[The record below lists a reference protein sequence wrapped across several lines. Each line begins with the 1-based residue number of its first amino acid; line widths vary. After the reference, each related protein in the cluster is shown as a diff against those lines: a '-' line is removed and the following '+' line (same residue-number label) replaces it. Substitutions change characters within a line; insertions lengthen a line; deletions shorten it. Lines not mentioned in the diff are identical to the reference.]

1 MCERDYSQLLL
12 CFAYYLWS
20 VGNAL
25 FLLCFAYF
33 LWLITMCS
41 IGFDSLYIFSA
52 LRHSFQCSHRLSI
65 WCFLYFSCWVSGYGL
80 LLSDLYL
87 VIPAALK
94 HLLGLL
100 EREEARSWRQ
110 WRKRG
115 PKPSLTSGQK
125 TQVARLKMVKG
136 RPNFV
141 LQKDAQ
147 EATLW
152 AKKIRF
158 LGTKQ
163 KSQQEDLKD
172 SFIIFKIGRW
182 KSGAEVAGVYFW
194 KLLLL
199 PKNRLQIEHEW
210 DCWTESFKAKGAALT
225 SPRRGSDGGNKDEC
239 AKTGL
244 NLCNFYKKLLPMR
257 DLVYLLHHNL
267 FWPSQ

>member
-33 LWLITMCS
+33 LWLITKCS
-41 IGFDSLYIFSA
+41 IGFDSLYILSA

-94 HLLGLL
+94 HLLGLP
-100 EREEARSWRQ
+100 EREEARRWRK

-163 KSQQEDLKD
+163 NPNKRILK
-172 SFIIFKIGRW
+172 IH
-182 KSGAEVAGVYFW
+182 
-194 KLLLL
+194 L
-199 PKNRLQIEHEW
+199 
-210 DCWTESFKAKGAALT
+210 
-225 SPRRGSDGGNKDEC
+225 
-239 AKTGL
+239 
-244 NLCNFYKKLLPMR
+244 
-257 DLVYLLHHNL
+257 
-267 FWPSQ
+267 